1 LDYGSLVWPV
11 CLFWF
16 TFGIGILAPISGVG
30 GGVLFVPLAAALF
43 PINIDFIRGTGLI
56 MAMVSA
62 LSSSPHFLK
71 EGMANLRVMAPIVMI
86 SMVASVVGSTLGLW
100 LTNNVPSGKDIVEV
114 ALGVV
119 LLMIFFVYLRS
130 NRLEYPPD
138 RPPDFISETLDINGE
153 FHDYYLG
160 ETIAYRTSRMPI
172 GLPTFALVGLLA
184 GMFGMGAGW
193 ANVPLLNLVMGIPLK
208 AATSTSMLIISVND
222 SAASWVYLTHGAVL
236 PLMVVPC
243 ILGTTIGARIGT
255 RMAARAK
262 PQYVKY
268 LVMGIML
275 LAAVVDIQKG
285 ISGLTTN

>member
-1 LDYGSLVWPV
+1 MDFGSLVWPI
-11 CLFWF
+11 CLFFF
-16 TFGIGILAPISGVG
+16 TFGIGVLAPISGVG
-30 GGVLFVPLAAALF
+30 GGVLFVPLAAAFF
-43 PINIDFIRGTGLI
+43 PINLDFIRGTGLI

-62 LSSSPHFLK
+62 LSSSPQFLR

-86 SMVASVVGSTLGLW
+86 SMIASVVGSTLGLW
-100 LTNNVPSGKDIVEV
+100 ITNNLPSGKDIIEV
-114 ALGVV
+114 ALGMV

-130 NRLEYPPD
+130 KRLEYPEE
-138 RPPDFISETLDINGE
+138 RPPDSISERLEMNGA

-160 ETIAYRTSRMPI
+160 ETIAYRTTKLSI
-172 GLPTFALVGLLA
+172 GLPVFALVGLLA

-193 ANVPLLNLVMGIPLK
+193 ANVPLLNLVMGLPLK

-236 PLMVVPC
+236 PAIVIPS
-243 ILGTTIGARIGT
+243 ILGTTLGARIGT
-255 RMAARAK
+255 RIAARAK
-262 PQYVKY
+262 PEFVKY

-285 ISGLTTN
+285 LSGLI

>member
-1 LDYGSLVWPV
+1 MDFGSLVWPI

-30 GGVLFVPLAAALF
+30 GGVLFVPLAAAFF
-43 PINIDFIRGTGLI
+43 PINLDFIRGTGLI

-62 LSSSPHFLK
+62 LSSSPQFLK

-86 SMVASVVGSTLGLW
+86 SMIASVVGSTLGLW
-100 LTNNVPSGKDIVEV
+100 ITNNLPSGKDIIEV
-114 ALGVV
+114 ALGLV

-130 NRLEYPPD
+130 KRLEYPEE
-138 RPPDFISETLDINGE
+138 RPPDSISERLEMNGV

-160 ETIAYRTSRMPI
+160 ETIAYRTSKI
-172 GLPTFALVGLLA
+172 STGLPAFALVGLLA

-193 ANVPLLNLVMGIPLK
+193 ANVPLLNLVMGLPLK

-236 PLMVVPC
+236 PAIVIPS

-255 RMAARAK
+255 RIAARAK
-262 PQYVKY
+262 PEFVKY

-285 ISGLTTN
+285 LSGLI